1 MLIILIYISLTTE
14 EKIAKV
20 TITLKSFV
28 KKVDASLSLIKSGE
42 TTKHLSIKTKISDI
56 SINDQASFKEELT
69 REEVTD
75 TIRDIS
81 YMKGTA
87 ATYDT
92 KYKL

>member
-42 TTKHLSIKTKISDI
+42 TTKHLSIKSKISDT

>member
-1 MLIILIYISLTTE
+1 MLIILICISLTTE
-14 EKIAKV
+14 ETIAEV
-20 TITLKSFV
+20 TITFKSVV
-28 KKVDASLSLIKSGE
+28 KKVDASLSLIESGE
-42 TTKHLSIKTKISDI
+42 TTQYLSLKTKISDI